1 MDLFG
6 ITISTDDISKEQIAI
21 ANNYSLNIT
30 LWKTHTKDR
39 NLDAI
44 NKNPDFIQ
52 TYEGEYL
59 VNSLSIKIYPQVI
72 GCFKDSHDI
81 ILIPYLHS

>member
-1 MDLFG
+1 MIVTRMDLFG

-21 ANNYSLNIT
+21 AHNYSLNIT

-52 TYEGEYL
+52 ADVVEYL
-59 VNSLSIKIYPQVI
+59 VKLLK
-72 GCFKDSHDI
+72 H
-81 ILIPYLHS
+81 